1 MTRKH
6 KDKYDYPGIINDRP
20 FIQLLV
26 GKKGSGKSM
35 LCCKLLLTSYRFC
48 FDRIIFISPTFR
60 AQHSTLWN
68 QISPEGVEVHEQLTE
83 TLVQKLYD
91 ELSAKQS
98 CSCKK
103 TTLLVLDD
111 LGEEL
116 KKIEPRLI
124 NLLVSNSRH
133 YRLSIIS
140 LHQKLTQCP
149 TVIRGQVDSICMFGA
164 CSYLERECLYKEV
177 SVVER
182 KLFMK
187 MFTEVTEKPHAFLV
201 CSMSREGKLKFYE
214 SDFITE
220 VT

>member
-1 MTRKH
+1 
-6 KDKYDYPGIINDRP
+6 
-20 FIQLLV
+20 
-26 GKKGSGKSM
+26 M

-60 AQHSTLWN
+60 AHYATLWYKL
-68 QISPEGVEVHEQLTE
+68 SPDGIEVHEELTE
-83 TLVQKLYD
+83 SLVQKLFD
-91 ELSAKQS
+91 ELSTKQS

-182 KLFMK
+182 KIFMK
-187 MFTEVTEKPHAFLV
+187 LFTEVTEKPHAFLV
-201 CSMSREGKLKFYE
+201 CTMSREGKLKFFE

>member
-1 MTRKH
+1 M
-6 KDKYDYPGIINDRP
+6 
-20 FIQLLV
+20 
-26 GKKGSGKSM
+26 
-35 LCCKLLLTSYRFC
+35 
-48 FDRIIFISPTFR
+48 
-60 AQHSTLWN
+60 
-68 QISPEGVEVHEQLTE
+68 
-83 TLVQKLYD
+83 
-91 ELSAKQS
+91 
-98 CSCKK
+98 
-103 TTLLVLDD
+103 VLDD

-187 MFTEVTEKPHAFLV
+187 MFTEVTEQPHAFLV
-201 CSMSREGKLKFYE
+201 CTMSREGKLKFFH
-214 SDFITE
+214 SDFKTE
-220 VT
+220 VVIENK